1 MSLRIRFTV
10 LVALAVAVTVTVVTS
25 GAFFSAARELRQEV
39 DDFLISRAAPLSL
52 LTSVEMDPS
61 LRQPT
66 FNQQR
71 RLIGDEAVLQFID
84 REGKVLL
91 YFDEDHILPI
101 NKNDLEIAATTS
113 QEIFRDVEV
122 GGVQYRMLTAPL
134 ASGGALQIARS
145 LTETE
150 AILDGLLWRLVLVG
164 GLGVLM
170 AAAAGWIVAG
180 RALLPVAALT
190 EAAEHVADTQDL
202 TAAIDVEQTD
212 EVGRLARAF
221 NTMLGALGQ
230 SRLQQQRLVRDASH
244 ELRTPLTSLR
254 TNIEVLARSTD
265 MSEEQRK
272 ELLEDVT
279 FELEQLTT
287 VVGELVEL
295 ATDTRLSEE
304 PARDVHL
311 GELVDAVAERSRR
324 RYDRPVEVLGATA
337 MVRGRSGQIDR
348 AVSNLIDNANK
359 WSPPGEPITVT
370 VHDGGVTVR
379 DKGKG
384 FDPDDLP
391 FVFDRFYR
399 SPEGRAMPGSGLGLA
414 IVKQIIESHGGRVWA
429 RNVDEGGAEVGF
441 EIPSAAPE
449 EPELPVH
456 SLT

>member
-84 REGKVLL
+84 RTGEILL
-91 YFDEDHILPI
+91 YFDEDHLLPV
-101 NKNDLEIAATTS
+101 NEKDLQIAATTS

-150 AILDGLLWRLVLVG
+150 AILEGLLWRLVLVG

-202 TAAIDVEQTD
+202 TAAIDIEQTD

-304 PARDVHL
+304 PARDIHL
-311 GELVDAVAERSRR
+311 GELVEAVAERSRR
-324 RYDRPVEVLGATA
+324 RYDRPIEVLGALV

-370 VHDGGVTVR
+370 VRDGGVTVR

-384 FDPDDLP
+384 FDPHDLP

-441 EIPSAAPE
+441 EIPEAAPGDL
-449 EPELPVH
+449 ELPVQ